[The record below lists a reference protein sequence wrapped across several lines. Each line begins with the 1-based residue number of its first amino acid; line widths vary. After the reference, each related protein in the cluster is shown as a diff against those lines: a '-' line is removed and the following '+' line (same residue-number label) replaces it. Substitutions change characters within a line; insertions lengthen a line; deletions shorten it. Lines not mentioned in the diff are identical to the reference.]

1 MDDIINKALHEF
13 SFHLA
18 KTEIEIFKERKRWR
32 SECSLTNYFQSTPEK
47 AVFSRVMYIAA
58 VVKQGCSVSEMA
70 TELTIS
76 RQTITNLCNETVS
89 AGWVL
94 CEKKDKRKYY
104 YASKELCASIVNYA
118 DYSSDMFQKTMVHE
132 AEVFL
137 GLLKRRKAALPSK
150 NHQKNLL

>member
-1 MDDIINKALHEF
+1 MNDMINTALHEF

-32 SECSLTNYFQSTPEK
+32 SECALTNYFQSTPEK

-58 VVKQGCSVSEMA
+58 MVKQGYTVGEMA
-70 TELTIS
+70 KELSIS
-76 RQTITNLCNETVS
+76 RQTISNLCKETVS

-94 CEKKDKRKYY
+94 CKKENKRQYY
-104 YASKELCASIVNYA
+104 HASDELCASIVNYA

-132 AEVFL
+132 SEVLL
-137 GLLKRRKAALPSK
+137 GLLKRRKAALPITNYEK
-150 NHQKNLL
+150 

>member
-1 MDDIINKALHEF
+1 MDDMINTALHEF

-32 SECSLTNYFQSTPEK
+32 FDCALTNYFQSTPEK

-58 VVKQGCSVSEMA
+58 VVKQGYTVGEMA
-70 TELTIS
+70 KELSIS
-76 RQTITNLCNETVS
+76 RQTISNLCKETVS

-94 CEKKDKRKYY
+94 CNKKDKRQYY
-104 YASKELCASIVNYA
+104 QASDELCEAIVKYA

-132 AEVFL
+132 AEVLL
-137 GLLKRRKAALPSK
+137 GLLKRRKAALPMK
-150 NHQKNLL
+150 NDEK

>member
-1 MDDIINKALHEF
+1 
-13 SFHLA
+13 
-18 KTEIEIFKERKRWR
+18 
-32 SECSLTNYFQSTPEK
+32 
-47 AVFSRVMYIAA
+47 MYIAA

-94 CEKKDKRKYY
+94 YEKKNKRKFY

-137 GLLKRRKAALPSK
+137 GLLKRRKAALPSN
-150 NHQKNLL
+150 NH